1 MGHLV
6 VEPVF
11 HVVHVVPVAV
21 DVLAVVVVVV
31 RWVAVHQCLDVR
43 WDVDVL
49 TAAAA
54 VALVE
59 VVRTVVLV
67 AALVAVE

>member
-6 VEPVF
+6 VEP
-11 HVVHVVPVAV
+11 VVHVVPVAV
-21 DVLAVVVVVV
+21 DVLAVVVAVV

-49 TAAAA
+49 TAAVA
-54 VALVE
+54 VAIVVL
-59 VVRTVVLV
+59 VRTVVLV
-67 AALVAVE
+67 AVE